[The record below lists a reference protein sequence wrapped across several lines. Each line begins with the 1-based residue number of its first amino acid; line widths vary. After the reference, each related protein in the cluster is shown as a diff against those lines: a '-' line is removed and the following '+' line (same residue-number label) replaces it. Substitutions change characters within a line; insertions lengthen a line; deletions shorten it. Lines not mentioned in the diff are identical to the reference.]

1 MRGWGTNM
9 AEEKKQESGGPAAVG
24 GSAGAGAAGVA
35 VPAGSAATG
44 GAGAPPAGPS
54 APAAAGG
61 SAGPNGPPQLQPLQG
76 TALTIGTIALSLATF
91 MNVLDTS
98 IANVSIPA
106 ISGDL
111 GVSPDQG
118 TWVITSFGVANAI
131 SLPLTGWLTRTFG
144 QVKLFIW
151 SVTLFTIASFL
162 CALAPSLE
170 LLILFRVL
178 QGAVAGPMMPLSQ
191 ALLLS
196 SYPKAKAGAALGM
209 WSITTLVAPVVG
221 PLLGGWI
228 TDNISWPWIFYI
240 NVPVGIVAGGATW
253 IIYRSR
259 ETPTMSLPIDKI
271 GLFLLVLWVGALQVL
286 LDKGKDLDWF
296 SSGQIITLAI
306 VAVVGFTIFLIWELT
321 EKHPVVDLSL
331 FSKRN
336 FAVSTVAMLMAYG
349 LFFGNVVLLP
359 LWLQQY
365 MGYTATLA
373 GVVLAPVGIF
383 AIFLTP
389 VVARY
394 TGKADPRVFVTVS
407 FGVFA
412 LVLFMR
418 QHFNTDATIGTLL
431 VPTLVQGIAM
441 PFFFIPLIS
450 LSLSG
455 LAPERIPAASGL
467 FNFARIT
474 AGSFGTSITTTLW
487 DRRATLHHSQ
497 LVEHLTGSDPA
508 SAQALATLQA
518 GGLGQQQS
526 YGVLNRLVDQQAFM
540 LSADDIFYVSGILF
554 IALILV
560 IWLAKPEKGGG
571 GAQSKEAASGA
582 H

>member
-1 MRGWGTNM
+1 M
-9 AEEKKQESGGPAAVG
+9 ADNKPVTPGADNGANTAPAAAAPAGPAGTPPVA
-24 GSAGAGAAGVA
+24 SAPAAGGV
-35 VPAGSAATG
+35 G
-44 GAGAPPAGPS
+44 GAPPA
-54 APAAAGG
+54 APAAADAGG
-61 SAGPNGPPQLQPLQG
+61 ASRAPRQLQPLTG
-76 TALTIGTIALSLATF
+76 TVLTVGTIALSLATF

-131 SLPLTGWLTRTFG
+131 SLPLTGWLTRRFG
-144 QVKLFIW
+144 QVKLFTW

-162 CALAPSLE
+162 CALAPSLNM
-170 LLILFRVL
+170 LILFRVL

-209 WSITTLVAPVVG
+209 WSITTLVAPVIG
-221 PLLGGWI
+221 PVLGGWI

-240 NVPVGIVAGGATW
+240 NVPVGIAAGAATW
-253 IIYRSR
+253 FIYKQR
-259 ETPTMSLPIDKI
+259 ETPTASLPIDKI
-271 GLFLLVLWVGALQVL
+271 GVFLLVLWVGALQVM

-296 SSGQIITLAI
+296 NSGQIVALAVI
-306 VAVVGFTIFLIWELT
+306 AVVGFTLFLVWELT
-321 EKHPVVDLSL
+321 EEHPVVDLAL
-331 FSKRN
+331 FGRRN
-336 FAVSTVAMLMAYG
+336 FLISTVAMLLSYG

-373 GVVLAPVGIF
+373 GLVLAPVGLF

-389 VVARY
+389 IVARF
-394 TGKADPRVFVTVS
+394 TDRVDPRIFVTVAFS
-407 FGVFA
+407 VFA

-418 QHFNTDATIGTLL
+418 QPFNTDATIGTLL
-431 VPTLVQGIAM
+431 VPTLVQGVAM
-441 PFFFIPLIS
+441 AFFFIPLIS
-450 LSLSG
+450 MGLSG
-455 LAPERIPAASGL
+455 LPPERIPGASGL

-487 DRRATLHHSQ
+487 DRRATLHHAQ
-497 LVEHLTGSDPA
+497 LVEHMTGSDPA
-508 SAQALATLQA
+508 SSQALATLQA

-540 LSADDIFYVSGILF
+540 MSADDIFYVSGLLF
-554 IALILV
+554 LALIVV
-560 IWLAKPEKGGG
+560 IWFARPEKGGAAA
-571 GAQSKEAASGA
+571 GAASSGA

>member
-1 MRGWGTNM
+1 M
-9 AEEKKQESGGPAAVG
+9 ADNN
-24 GSAGAGAAGVA
+24 
-35 VPAGSAATG
+35 
-44 GAGAPPAGPS
+44 APTA
-54 APAAAGG
+54 
-61 SAGPNGPPQLQPLQG
+61 GPPQPQPLTG
-76 TALTIGTIALSLATF
+76 SALTIGTIALSLATF

-144 QVKLFIW
+144 QVKLFTW
-151 SVTLFTIASFL
+151 SVALFTIASFL
-162 CALAPSLE
+162 CALAPSLNM
-170 LLILFRVL
+170 LILFRVV

-221 PLLGGWI
+221 PVLGGWI

-240 NVPVGIVAGGATW
+240 NVPVGIFAGVATW
-253 IIYRSR
+253 VIYKSR
-259 ETPTMSLPIDKI
+259 ETPTTSLPIDKV
-271 GLFLLVLWVGALQVL
+271 GVFLLVLWVGSLQIM

-296 SSGQIITLAI
+296 NSGQIITLAV
-306 VAVVGFTIFLIWELT
+306 VAVVGFTIFLVWELT
-321 EKHPVVDLSL
+321 EKHPVVDLAL
-331 FSKRN
+331 FGRRN
-336 FAVSTVAMLMAYG
+336 FAISTLAMLLSYG

-373 GVVLAPVGIF
+373 GLVLAPVGLF

-389 VVARY
+389 VVARF
-394 TGKADPRVFVTVS
+394 TDKVDPRIFVTVS
-407 FGVFA
+407 FSVFA

-431 VPTLVQGIAM
+431 VPTIVQGVALS
-441 PFFFIPLIS
+441 FFFIPLIS
-450 LSLSG
+450 MGLSG

-487 DRRATLHHSQ
+487 DRRATLHHAQ
-497 LVEHLTGSDPA
+497 LVEHMTGSDPA
-508 SAQALATLQA
+508 SSQALATLQA
-518 GGLGQQQS
+518 GGLGQEQS
-526 YGVLNRLVDQQAFM
+526 YEVLNRLVDSQAFM
-540 LSADDIFYVSGILF
+540 LSADDIFYVSGLLF
-554 IALILV
+554 LALIAV
-560 IWLAKPEKGGG
+560 VWLARPEKS
-571 GAQSKEAASGA
+571 GAAAGAASSGA